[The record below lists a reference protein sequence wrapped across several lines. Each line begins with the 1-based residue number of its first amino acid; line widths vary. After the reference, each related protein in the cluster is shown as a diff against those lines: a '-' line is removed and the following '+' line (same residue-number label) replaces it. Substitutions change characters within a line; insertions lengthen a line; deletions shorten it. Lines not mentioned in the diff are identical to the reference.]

1 MNLTAIIV
9 LPAHEAIEEVTMFR
23 KRQYTLNWRNVARL
37 MREKAVALLGL
48 AQKAADTLRDIFLNF
63 GEDLNIV
70 RPGRQFRRF
79 EKWSTR
85 KYHMTLKSL

>member
-79 EKWSTR
+79 KKRSTR

>member
-1 MNLTAIIV
+1 
-9 LPAHEAIEEVTMFR
+9 MFR

-63 GEDLNIV
+63 GEDLNIH
-70 RPGRQFRRF
+70 GRSALRLICCVNLTYNRRQVIPVAYPPIL
-79 EKWSTR
+79 SR
-85 KYHMTLKSL
+85 KVDFDKSLLWSE